1 MRYVIDRFEGD
12 RAVVELEDGSMVSLP
27 GAALPAGAR
36 EGDVVCVSVDPA
48 ETARQQ
54 GPAEGQDGTPAQK
67 EKNGKMK
74 RQGPLCG
81 PFFLQAE
88 FFICFSGNG
97 MYNDR
102 GSYRLESAFGRS

>member
-48 ETARQQ
+48 ETARRRALLK
-54 GPAEGQDGTPAQK
+54 GRMERLLKRKKT
-67 EKNGKMK
+67 EK
-74 RQGPLCG
+74 
-81 PFFLQAE
+81 
-88 FFICFSGNG
+88 
-97 MYNDR
+97 
-102 GSYRLESAFGRS
+102 